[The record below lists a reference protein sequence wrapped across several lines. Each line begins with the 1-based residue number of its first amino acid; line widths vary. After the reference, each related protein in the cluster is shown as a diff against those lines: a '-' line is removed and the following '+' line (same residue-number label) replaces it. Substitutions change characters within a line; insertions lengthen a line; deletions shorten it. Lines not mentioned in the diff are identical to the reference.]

1 MLNVSAMMGPVPD
14 LLTAYD
20 TQLRGAAEVAGA
32 DAHEQVGPLWRA
44 VYRDR
49 GFVSYESL
57 AGHDVVALVDAT
69 VAYFRD
75 ETDVPAFE
83 WKTRGHDDLPALEGA
98 LRGAGLE
105 PEEVETVMVGEAAA
119 LAVDVPL
126 REGLSVRRL
135 RTPDELAAA
144 SAVSLA
150 VFGRAGSLADQV
162 ARGEGRVEAWG
173 AFDGADAVSSGR
185 LVVVEDTEFAGLWG
199 GATLPTHRG
208 LGLYRAM
215 TAARARSA
223 LGRGVRY
230 LQSDCTEMSRPI
242 LERSGLV
249 AVTTTT
255 PWVWTRPPRQ
265 AGVVRVTSARWTR
278 R

>member
-1 MLNVSAMMGPVPD
+1 MLTVSDMMWPVPD
-14 LLTAYD
+14 ATELLTAYD
-20 TQLRGAAEVAGA
+20 TQLRGVAEVEGA
-32 DAHEQVGPLWRA
+32 DTHDRVGPLWRA
-44 VYRDR
+44 VHRDR

-57 AGHDVVALVDAT
+57 AGHDVAALVTAT
-69 VAYFRD
+69 VAFFRD
-75 ETDVPAFE
+75 ETDVPTFE
-83 WKTRGHDDLPALEGA
+83 WKTRGHDDLPTLEPS
-98 LRGAGLE
+98 LRDAGLQ

-150 VFGRAGSLADQV
+150 VFGRGGSLADQV

-173 AFDGADAVSSGR
+173 AFDGPQVVSSGR
-185 LVVVEDTEFAGLWG
+185 LVVVEGTEFAGLWG

-230 LQSDCTEMSRPI
+230 LQSDCTAMSRPI

-255 PWVWTRPPRQ
+255 PWVWTRPRPD
-265 AGVVRVTSARWTR
+265 AESASR
-278 R
+278 